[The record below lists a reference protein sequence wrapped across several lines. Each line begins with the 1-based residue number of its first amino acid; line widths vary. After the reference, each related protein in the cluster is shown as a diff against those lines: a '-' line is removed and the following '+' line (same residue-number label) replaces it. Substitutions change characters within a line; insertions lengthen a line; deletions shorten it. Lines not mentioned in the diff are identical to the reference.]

1 MIEHIVYL
9 KQAVYASDVMRL
21 DLKCDDSCERCGS
34 SYRADFGTEVCIH
47 VPGIENL
54 TSPHEFV
61 FPKLAICLECGSV
74 AGFRIPDEQLGR
86 LREHVKKPRN
96 SHQDT
101 AQD

>member
-1 MIEHIVYL
+1 MGLEPNSNDL
-9 KQAVYASDVMRL
+9 CGQCSSSD
-21 DLKCDDSCERCGS
+21 K
-34 SYRADFGTEVCIH
+34 ADFGVEVCIH

-61 FPKLAICLECGSV
+61 FPKLAICLACGSV

-96 SHQDT
+96 SRQDT
-101 AQD
+101 ARD